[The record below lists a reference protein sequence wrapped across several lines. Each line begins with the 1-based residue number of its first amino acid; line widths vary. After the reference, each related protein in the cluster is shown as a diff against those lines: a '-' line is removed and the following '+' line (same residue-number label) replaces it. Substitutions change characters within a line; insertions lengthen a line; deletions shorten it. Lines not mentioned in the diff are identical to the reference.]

1 MNSRR
6 GFLKS
11 SGLALTALGSWK
23 AIEASAA
30 QLCGVTA
37 PQPRGPF
44 YPIVNQA
51 DKDTDLTT
59 VVGSSAK
66 AVGEVVWVTGTVRD
80 QNCAVVDGA
89 LVEIWQACASGRY
102 NHPNDPNTAP
112 LDPNFQYWGRAI
124 TDAQGRYA
132 FKTIRPGA
140 YPADRDWVRPP
151 HIHFRVMKRGY
162 HELVTQMYFAGEGL
176 NADDRILQ
184 SMSPQD
190 QNEAIV
196 QFQTPSMGG
205 EPVGV
210 FDLKIAKVGARV

>member
-1 MNSRR
+1 MKSRR

-11 SGLALTALGSWK
+11 SGLVLTALGGWR
-23 AIEASAA
+23 AMEASAA
-30 QLCGVTA
+30 QVCSITA
-37 PQPRGPF
+37 SQPRGPF
-44 YPIVNQA
+44 YPIINQA

-59 VVGSSAK
+59 LAGS
-66 AVGEVVWVTGTVRD
+66 AVRAQGEVVWVMGTVRD
-80 QNCAVVDGA
+80 QNCVIVDGA

-102 NHPNDPNTAP
+102 NHSNDPNTAP
-112 LDPNFQYWGRAI
+112 LDPHFQYWGRAI

-184 SMSPQD
+184 SLSPQD
-190 QNEAIV
+190 QQESIV
-196 QFQTPSMGG
+196 KFQVPAAGR

-210 FDLKIAKVGARV
+210 FDLKISKVASRV